1 MKLKSLLIGLAALAA
16 AALYASP
23 YLTVQ
28 QMRAA
33 AKERD
38 GERLASYVD
47 FPAVRASLK
56 TEVQAKLAGRERNE
70 RGDPTPAAAM
80 GAAVAGALLG
90 PLVDALITPEALG
103 RILQGQQPASAM
115 VRVGDGRPAAAHEA
129 EERLET
135 TMGYESPSRFVFSVR
150 KQGDGEE
157 PVDLVLRRDG
167 LLQWK
172 LAELRLP

>member
-1 MKLKSLLIGLAALAA
+1 MKFKSLLIALVALAA
-16 AALYASP
+16 AGLYATP

-56 TEVQAKLAGRERNE
+56 TEVQAKLAGLDRNE

-90 PLVDALITPEALG
+90 PMVDALITPEALG
-103 RILQGQQPASAM
+103 RILQGQQPVSAM
-115 VRVGDGRPAAAHEA
+115 TRVGERPAEA
-129 EERLET
+129 PERLET
-135 TMGYESPSRFVFSVR
+135 AMGYESPSRFVFSVR
-150 KQGDGEE
+150 RQGAGEE
-157 PVDLVLRRDG
+157 PVDLVLRREG